1 MKEEE
6 GGRCEKEGG
15 RGKVADLK
23 ERGDGGCEKEGGGR
37 WRIWRRRKM
46 EDVKEEGEDRGC
58 EEEGRGKL

>member
-1 MKEEE
+1 MKEEEE

-37 WRIWRRRKM
+37 WRI
-46 EDVKEEGEDRGC
+46 
-58 EEEGRGKL
+58 